1 LSLIEK
7 VTQLAKGE
15 KEFALMAG
23 RTSQGKITV
32 LSFIIAYIEF
42 RSKAVIVPAPRAF
55 WAYGASRNWVLI
67 LGHPDAMMSG
77 LC

>member
-32 LSFIIAYIEF
+32 LSFTIAYMGFAAKRSFF
-42 RSKAVIVPAPRAF
+42 RVPAP
-55 WAYGASRNWVLI
+55 
-67 LGHPDAMMSG
+67 SG
-77 LC
+77 PTARPATGS